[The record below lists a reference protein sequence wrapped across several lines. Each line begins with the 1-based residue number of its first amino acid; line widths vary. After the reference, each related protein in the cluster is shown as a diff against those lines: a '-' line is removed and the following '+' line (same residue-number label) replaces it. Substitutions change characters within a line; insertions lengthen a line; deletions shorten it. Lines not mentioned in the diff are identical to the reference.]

1 MNVEE
6 LLKIIKKERLDRRFA
21 YTIGPPNG
29 KPIAFKELMGVMAEC
44 IYCDEEGVW
53 RYYYISDRGGIKIG
67 RYTYTESEA
76 CEKLLHRMRITKKYG
91 W

>member
-29 KPIAFKELMGVMAEC
+29 KPIAFIKESRFSAVGQIL
-44 IYCDEEGVW
+44 IYCFTIE
-53 RYYYISDRGGIKIG
+53 IIINC
-67 RYTYTESEA
+67 EA
-76 CEKLLHRMRITKKYG
+76 VILFTLTAPKTWCEIQ
-91 W
+91 